1 MAGGGDVAA
10 VSYAATRRKALTGQ
24 SGWVRTTSTY
34 GEVICLIRPL
44 VQAGLVHNRRVFA
57 TAVFASLG
65 GL

>member
-1 MAGGGDVAA
+1 MAGGGDVAV
-10 VSYAATRRKALTGQ
+10 VSYAATRRKELTGQ
-24 SGWVRTTSTY
+24 SGWVRPTSTH